1 MAKLLG
7 AYKAD
12 LTAALTPH
20 KIKFKHK
27 SSDFIERLT
36 FDVRL
41 PDVITSISF
50 EFAYLIENK
59 SVVLNYAFI
68 KAPKKKT
75 PKQTNYTFANLTKDS
90 VLPGVSPTSLSK
102 IIEVQKYKA
111 EDDKITAITPLEDQ
125 MGAYVSVLKDNLS
138 TLMEAAQ
145 AFSEAN

>member
-1 MAKLLG
+1 VAKLLG

-12 LTAALTPH
+12 LTAVLTPH

-41 PDVITSISF
+41 PDAITSISF
-50 EFAYLIENK
+50 EFAYLIDNK

-75 PKQTNYTFANLTKDS
+75 PKKVDYTFANLTKDS
-90 VLPGVSPTSLSK
+90 LLTGISPTSITK

-111 EDDKITAITPLEDQ
+111 EEGHIIAFSSLEDQ

>member
-7 AYKAD
+7 AYKTD
-12 LTAALTPH
+12 LIEAILPH

-41 PDVITSISF
+41 PDVITLILF
-50 EFAYLIENK
+50 EFAYIIENK

-125 MGAYVSVLKDNLS
+125 MSAYISVIKENLAS
-138 TLMEAAQ
+138 LLESAQ
-145 AFSEAN
+145 TFSEVN